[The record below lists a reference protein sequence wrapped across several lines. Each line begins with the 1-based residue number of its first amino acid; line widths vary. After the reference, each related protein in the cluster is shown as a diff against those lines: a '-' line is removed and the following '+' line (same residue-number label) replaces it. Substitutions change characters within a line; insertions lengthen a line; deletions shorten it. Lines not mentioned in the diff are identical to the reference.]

1 MNYAFIIPKPLVCMR
16 ARACACVRICVG
28 GSIFVHSG
36 AGWYFGNVHAC
47 ACLKHFFG
55 ADVYFSFFFTIKCL
69 KSIQILKK
77 KMLVCGCACGCVR
90 RTLPKCVQC
99 LCGVRPKIAH
109 TKGLI
114 IPQ

>member
-1 MNYAFIIPKPLVCMR
+1 VH
-16 ARACACVRICVG
+16 ACACVRACVRICVG

-77 KMLVCGCACGCVR
+77 KKNVSVRMRVRMRAPHTTKMCAMFVWSAAENR
-90 RTLPKCVQC
+90 S
-99 LCGVRPKIAH
+99 H
-109 TKGLI
+109 
-114 IPQ
+114 

>member
-55 ADVYFSFFFTIKCL
+55 ADVYFSFYVSVRMRVRMRAPHTT
-69 KSIQILKK
+69 
-77 KMLVCGCACGCVR
+77 KMCAMFVWSAAENCS
-90 RTLPKCVQC
+90 
-99 LCGVRPKIAH
+99 H
-109 TKGLI
+109 
-114 IPQ
+114 